1 MALSLDALV
10 EERPLY
16 EIDEQTGLPKTEFD
30 PMSNTDVF
38 VIDED
43 NYAFYNSALEQ
54 QVDILNADYVGL
66 TLDEWK
72 DIDNQP
78 NSAQIKADRINAKN
92 WHYL

>member
-30 PMSNTDVF
+30 PLSNTDVF

-43 NYAFYNSALEQ
+43 NYAFYNSALWSSK
-54 QVDILNADYVGL
+54 I
-66 TLDEWK
+66 
-72 DIDNQP
+72 
-78 NSAQIKADRINAKN
+78 SSMQIM
-92 WHYL
+92 WV